1 MRALSACTR
10 GVAKAGTT
18 LAPPLVA
25 VLLSAVVGALDPVTL
40 GVSEEVSVVVDVVAV
55 VEVEVEVVVSSS
67 SQYTRAQ
74 PPGLT
79 TAGAVGSTVSI
90 V

>member
-55 VEVEVEVVVSSS
+55 VEVEVDVSSS

-79 TAGAVGSTVSI
+79 TAGAVGSTLSI

>member
-55 VEVEVEVVVSSS
+55 VEVDVSSS

-79 TAGAVGSTVSI
+79 TAGAVGSTLSI